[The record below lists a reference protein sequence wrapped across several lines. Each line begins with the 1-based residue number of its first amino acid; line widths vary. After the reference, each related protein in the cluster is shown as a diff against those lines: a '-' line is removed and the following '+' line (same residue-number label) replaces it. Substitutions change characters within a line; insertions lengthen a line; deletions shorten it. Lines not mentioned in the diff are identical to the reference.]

1 MKKKKGN
8 VNYLIGL
15 RNIDLVNLTFN
26 EATLKLLLQGNEP
39 FRGQTISL
47 SPFDFTNITYQC
59 LDLGIEKEQEKTKWF
74 AFISLARGLQYQKSS
89 MTNASLYTA
98 QDGTNIQF
106 SSDVFFTQNPDIP
119 NKITPVNG
127 LGMGVSG
134 GFSHFFDE
142 EKKHGFHLMI
152 RDLGFVNYWDL
163 YHYEAKDNYD
173 FSGIEIDDIL
183 NLENE
188 FSELKQEEGQSEL
201 ETILGLEEQQKNVL
215 YFMPT
220 RLQLIY
226 QRPINEKINVQAS
239 ILHYVSMYPIPRFN
253 AQIDFILGK
262 TTALSPLFMYGAWGK
277 FNSGIQ
283 LKQKIKKAYFF
294 NLQAYYFEYLF
305 APKTTTGNA
314 FNISI
319 YRSF

>member
-1 MKKKKGN
+1 
-8 VNYLIGL
+8 
-15 RNIDLVNLTFN
+15 
-26 EATLKLLLQGNEP
+26 
-39 FRGQTISL
+39 
-47 SPFDFTNITYQC
+47 
-59 LDLGIEKEQEKTKWF
+59 
-74 AFISLARGLQYQKSS
+74 
-89 MTNASLYTA
+89 
-98 QDGTNIQF
+98 
-106 SSDVFFTQNPDIP
+106 
-119 NKITPVNG
+119 
-127 LGMGVSG
+127 
-134 GFSHFFDE
+134 
-142 EKKHGFHLMI
+142 
-152 RDLGFVNYWDL
+152 
-163 YHYEAKDNYD
+163 
-173 FSGIEIDDIL
+173 
-183 NLENE
+183 
-188 FSELKQEEGQSEL
+188 
-201 ETILGLEEQQKNVL
+201 
-215 YFMPT
+215 MPT